1 MSEIQDKIDAKV
13 AQYKAEEADKI
24 AALASPEEVT
34 TYTLALVKRAKQAV
48 RIEIKQEAQKAV
60 LAYVKIIAS
69 DDAEIMAHVK
79 VLEASA
85 KREAVKIEN
94 KVKGLFGTRTDVS
107 KALAGFVNVGD
118 SVSED
123 DIYAQFKFARS
134 DMRKAIIA
142 DLKKAKPEDR
152 RWIDLD
158 LAIGA
163 YVLRGIGATPP
174 AGWTG
179 YEPQNLVGVAAEA
192 SDATLAAASMA

>member
-1 MSEIQDKIDAKV
+1 MQFLHPTYRAFDG
-13 AQYKAEEADKI
+13 
-24 AALASPEEVT
+24 ALAANTPKTIFLQGVGG
-34 TYTLALVKRAKQAV
+34 
-48 RIEIKQEAQKAV
+48 
-60 LAYVKIIAS
+60 IAS
-69 DDAEIMAHVK
+69 N
-79 VLEASA
+79 
-85 KREAVKIEN
+85 AV
-94 KVKGLFGTRTDVS
+94 GVS
-107 KALAGFVNVGD
+107 VVSRVVNPTKAGFVNVGD

-174 AGWTG
+174 EGWTG